1 MKIAIDNGHSI
12 AVGSADGGA
21 EGCGRL
27 EQNLTREVGG
37 LVMAKLQN
45 LGHEVINCTCDD
57 CSSLTES
64 LAYRTNTANNSGAE
78 IFVSIHFNASNGE
91 GHGTEVFTYNG
102 NEIAQA
108 RNILNNIVA
117 LGFTNRG
124 IKGERLYVTSHTNMT
139 AMLVECCFIDNEGDM
154 SKYNANNF
162 ANAIVSGLVGQTV
175 EVTPTQNS
183 KSQQNND
190 VNNGYSQTSQDNW
203 TARVQLLIGAVS
215 DNIVGR
221 ETLSKVPTLRYGDK
235 GEIVKLLQERLNFY
249 GFNCGE
255 IDGDFGNLTANALRH
270 YQENRGL
277 VADSICGKISWR
289 QLML

>member
-12 AVGSADGGA
+12 AVGSFDTGA
-21 EGCGRL
+21 EGCGKL

-57 CSSLTES
+57 CSDLTES
-64 LAYRTNTANNSGAE
+64 LAYRTDTANNNGAE

-102 NEIAQA
+102 NEIVQA

-117 LGFTNRG
+117 LGYTNRG

-162 ANAIVSGLVGQTV
+162 ANAIVNGLVGQTV

-183 KSQQNND
+183 QPKQ
-190 VNNGYSQTSQDNW
+190 VNNGYSQTVFDFQCQWNETYGGIYGRISEDGFWGKETEKALSLTLIKRNMRNSLVGFIQC
-203 TARVQLLIGAVS
+203 RVGADV
-215 DNIVGR
+215 D
-221 ETLSKVPTLRYGDK
+221 Y
-235 GEIVKLLQERLNFY
+235 
-249 GFNCGE
+249 
-255 IDGDFGNLTANALRH
+255 DFGGITKQCVINYQNNHNL
-270 YQENRGL
+270 
-277 VADSICGKISWR
+277 ISDGVVGYNTMKCILN
-289 QLML
+289 QYK